1 MRPARRIGTVVR
13 VVTAALAVSALAH
26 ADPRPS
32 VAREATK
39 RFQRGVSL
47 YLESDYRAA
56 LVEFK
61 RAYETAPN
69 PGVLY
74 NIGQT
79 HYQLQNYAA
88 ALTTLERYLAEA
100 GPNASHRNE
109 VEQTIETLRGRV
121 GKLELTTNVPD
132 CEVSI
137 DDETI
142 GKTPL
147 TPAPLVSLGR
157 RKVTA
162 ARDGYLPETR
172 FVEVGAGETVKVAI
186 SLVERGLR
194 PGAAVAVRAMPG
206 ARASSASEREAKQSP
221 SRALMTVGWVTTGV
235 LAVGTITFGALAFGA
250 SRSLKDARASY
261 PVTHDDLTAKGS
273 RVTTLSTVADVLGA
287 ATIVAAGVSVY
298 LTLAPSASPDVKV
311 GFGNRGVS
319 VQGSF

>member
-1 MRPARRIGTVVR
+1 MRRARRIRIVGHL
-13 VVTAALAVSALAH
+13 VTAALAVAAIAH
-26 ADPRPS
+26 AEPRPS

-47 YLESDYRAA
+47 YMESDYRAA

-69 PGVLY
+69 PAVLY

-88 ALTTLERYLAEA
+88 ALAILERYLAES
-100 GPNASHRNE
+100 GPNASHRSE

-147 TPAPLVSLGR
+147 AQAPLVSLGR

-162 ARDGYLPETR
+162 TRDGYMPETK
-172 FVEVGAGETVKVAI
+172 FVEVGAGDTVKVAI
-186 SLVERGLR
+186 TLVERGLR
-194 PGAAVAVRAMPG
+194 PGAVA
-206 ARASSASEREAKQSP
+206 ARATPEARATGAPEREAKQPP
-221 SRALMTVGWVTTGV
+221 SRASMTVGWVTTGV
-235 LAVGTITFGALAFGA
+235 LAVGTITLGALAFGA

-287 ATIVAAGVSVY
+287 STIVAAGVSVY

-311 GFGNRGVS
+311 GVGHRGVS